1 MTAPNA
7 LMGGW
12 KAVWRPAD
20 TKVFGAT
27 VVTTSVT
34 TTCGATALAGTFTYH
49 NDYLIYTLPTAA
61 NTATVGTVASVPTYA
76 ATCAAKA

>member
-12 KAVWRPAD
+12 RALWRPAD

-27 VVTTSVT
+27 VASTSITATCGTTS
-34 TTCGATALAGTFTYH
+34 LAGTFTYDV
-49 NDYLIYTLPTAA
+49 NYLMYLLPTTA
-61 NTATVGTVASVPTYA
+61 NTATVGGNSISTYA